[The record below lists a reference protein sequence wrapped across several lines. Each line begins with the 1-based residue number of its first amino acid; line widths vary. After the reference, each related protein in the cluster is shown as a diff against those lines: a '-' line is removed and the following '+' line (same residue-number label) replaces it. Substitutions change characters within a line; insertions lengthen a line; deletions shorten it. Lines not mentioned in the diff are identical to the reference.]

1 MIKRILGGLVFLL
14 AMNAGVRVAFVNFNH
29 QQFKD
34 ALTELSL
41 FSGTKSEELV
51 RASVMQLAAEHKI
64 PLDPDFIEI
73 SRKNVP
79 GIGDHSAI
87 KVSYA
92 VNVSLLPG
100 AKPRRFEFDYSTR

>member
-1 MIKRILGGLVFLL
+1 MIKRVISLVIFLL
-14 AMNAGVRVAFVNFNH
+14 VLNAGARVGMVYFHH

-34 ALTELSL
+34 ALNEVSL
-41 FSGTKSEELV
+41 FSGVKSEEIV
-51 RASVMQLAAEHKI
+51 RVSVMGAAAENQI
-64 PLDPDFIEI
+64 PLDPDYVEI

-92 VNVSLLPG
+92 VNVRLFPG
-100 AKPRRFEFDYSTR
+100 AKPRRFQFDYSTP